1 MKILICGG
9 DERSVLLAGMLKD
22 DGHEVLCFCMDKAQ
36 LPDGV
41 STVSSPEQADAV
53 ILPVPAENA
62 HGLLNAPLGSQPCRI
77 EHILDCA
84 GCGAVIIGG
93 RISAQI
99 KTSAAERG
107 QRCFD
112 YMKCPNFTVKNAAIT
127 AEGAVSELMRRAR
140 SALCDM
146 RILVVGWGRIGKLLI
161 NKLSALCPAVY
172 LMSVNTEARALAAEL
187 GCPSLPPD
195 CPREILHGF
204 DAVINTAPAQVIPD
218 LTAFR
223 DSCILLELAS
233 APGGIDPAEAAD
245 AGLDLAVLRALPGRY
260 APKSASEA
268 MYSAVSD
275 ILKGVDHHD

>member
-22 DGHEVLCFCMDKAQ
+22 DGHEVLCFCLDRAQ

-41 STVSSPEQADAV
+41 SAVYSPEQADAV

-93 RISAQI
+93 KISAQI

-127 AEGAVSELMRRAR
+127 AEGAVSELMRRAQA
-140 SALCDM
+140 SLCDM

-195 CPREILHGF
+195 CPREIMQSF
-204 DAVINTAPAQVIPD
+204 DAIINTAPAQVIPD
-218 LTAFR
+218 LTAFKS
-223 DSCILLELAS
+223 SCMLLELAS
-233 APGGIDPAEAAD
+233 APGGIDPAEADA

-268 MYSAVSD
+268 MYSAISD
-275 ILKGVDHHD
+275 ILKGV

>member
-9 DERSVLLAGMLKD
+9 DERSVLLAGMLKN

-36 LPDGV
+36 LPNGV

-53 ILPVPAENA
+53 ILPVPAEDA

-84 GCGAVIIGG
+84 DCGAVIIGG
-93 RISAQI
+93 KISAQI
-99 KTSAAERG
+99 KASAAERG

-146 RILVVGWGRIGKLLI
+146 RILVVGWGAHR
-161 NKLSALCPAVY
+161 
-172 LMSVNTEARALAAEL
+172 
-187 GCPSLPPD
+187 
-195 CPREILHGF
+195 
-204 DAVINTAPAQVIPD
+204 Q
-218 LTAFR
+218 
-223 DSCILLELAS
+223 
-233 APGGIDPAEAAD
+233 AAD
-245 AGLDLAVLRALPGRY
+245 TQTICAVPDGI
-260 APKSASEA
+260 PHVSEHRG
-268 MYSAVSD
+268 
-275 ILKGVDHHD
+275 KGTGC

>member
-41 STVSSPEQADAV
+41 RAVSSPEQADAV

-161 NKLSALCPAVY
+161 HKLSALCPAVY

-195 CPREILHGF
+195 CPREIMQSF

-233 APGGIDPAEAAD
+233 APGGIDPAEAPMPGLTLPFCARCPAD
-245 AGLDLAVLRALPGRY
+245 THPRAPRKQCIRRFPTY
-260 APKSASEA
+260 
-268 MYSAVSD
+268 
-275 ILKGVDHHD
+275 

>member
-1 MKILICGG
+1 MSAACCLQECSKTTGTRYYAFVWTK
-9 DERSVLLAGMLKD
+9 RSCRRRSRRFLAGA
-22 DGHEVLCFCMDKAQ
+22 G
-36 LPDGV
+36 
-41 STVSSPEQADAV
+41 DAV

-62 HGLLNAPLGSQPCRI
+62 HVLLNAPLGSQPCRI

-93 RISAQI
+93 KISAQI

-140 SALCDM
+140 AALCDM

-187 GCPSLPPD
+187 GCHPFRPTVRARS
-195 CPREILHGF
+195 C
-204 DAVINTAPAQVIPD
+204 TA
-218 LTAFR
+218 LT
-223 DSCILLELAS
+223 
-233 APGGIDPAEAAD
+233 P
-245 AGLDLAVLRALPGRY
+245 
-260 APKSASEA
+260 
-268 MYSAVSD
+268 
-275 ILKGVDHHD
+275 

>member
-9 DERSVLLAGMLKD
+9 DERSVILARLLQRG
-22 DGHEVLCFCMDKAQ
+22 GHEVLCFCLDKAE
-36 LPDGV
+36 LPDGCRG
-41 STVSSPEQADAV
+41 VSSPVEAEVV
-53 ILPVPAENA
+53 ILPVPAEDA
-62 HGLLNAPLGSQPCRI
+62 HGLLTAPLGTQSCRI

-93 RISAQI
+93 KISAQI

-195 CPREILHGF
+195 CPREIMQSF

-233 APGGIDPAEAAD
+233 APGGIDPAEAGA
-245 AGLDLAVLRALPGRY
+245 AGLDLTVLRALPGRY

-275 ILKGVDHHD
+275 ILKGV

>member
-1 MKILICGG
+1 M
-9 DERSVLLAGMLKD
+9 
-22 DGHEVLCFCMDKAQ
+22 
-36 LPDGV
+36 
-41 STVSSPEQADAV
+41 
-53 ILPVPAENA
+53 
-62 HGLLNAPLGSQPCRI
+62 NAPLGSQPCRI

-93 RISAQI
+93 KISAQI

-140 SALCDM
+140 AALCDM

-218 LTAFR
+218 LTAFKS
-223 DSCILLELAS
+223 SCMLLELAS
-233 APGGIDPAEAAD
+233 APGGIDPAEAGA

-260 APKSASEA
+260 APESAAQA
-268 MYSAVSD
+268 MHSAVSD
-275 ILKGVDHHD
+275 ILKGV

>member
-9 DERSVLLAGMLKD
+9 DGRSVLLAGMLKD

-36 LPDGV
+36 LPNGV
-41 STVSSPEQADAV
+41 SAVSSPEQADAV

-84 GCGAVIIGG
+84 DCGAVIIGG
-93 RISAQI
+93 KISAQI
-99 KTSAAERG
+99 KASAAERG
-107 QRCFD
+107 QRCRD
-112 YMKCPNFTVKNAAIT
+112 YMRCPEFTVKNAAIT

-140 SALCDM
+140 SALC
-146 RILVVGWGRIGKLLI
+146 
-161 NKLSALCPAVY
+161 PAVY
-172 LMSVNTEARALAAEL
+172 LMSVNTESRALAAEL
-187 GCPSLPPD
+187 GCCALPPD

-233 APGGIDPAEAAD
+233 APGGIDPVEAAD
-245 AGLDLAVLRALPGRY
+245 AGLDLTVLRALPGRY
-260 APKSASEA
+260 APESAAQA
-268 MYSAVSD
+268 MHSAVSD
-275 ILKGVDHHD
+275 ILKGV

>member
-36 LPDGV
+36 LPNGV

-53 ILPVPAENA
+53 ILPVPAEDA
-62 HGLLNAPLGSQPCRI
+62 HGLLNAPLGSQPCRT

-84 GCGAVIIGG
+84 GRGTVIIGG
-93 RISAQI
+93 RISAQL
-99 KTSAAERG
+99 KVSAAERG
-107 QRCFD
+107 QSCRD
-112 YMKCPNFTVKNAAIT
+112 YMRCPEFTVKNAAIT

-161 NKLSALCPAVY
+161 NKLSALCPSVY
-172 LMSVNTEARALAAEL
+172 LMSVNTESRALAAEL
-187 GCPSLPPD
+187 GCCALPPD
-195 CPREILHGF
+195 CPREIMQSF
-204 DAVINTAPAQVIPD
+204 DAIINTAPAQVIPD

-233 APGGIDPAEAAD
+233 APGGIDPAEAPMPGLTLPFCAHFPAD
-245 AGLDLAVLRALPGRY
+245 MPPRAPRKQCIRRFTTY
-260 APKSASEA
+260 
-268 MYSAVSD
+268 
-275 ILKGVDHHD
+275 

>member
-9 DERSVLLAGMLKD
+9 DGRSVLLAEMLKD

-41 STVSSPEQADAV
+41 SAVSSPEQADAV

-93 RISAQI
+93 KISAQI

-127 AEGAVSELMRRAR
+127 AEGAVSELMRRAQA
-140 SALCDM
+140 ALCDM

-223 DSCILLELAS
+223 DSCILLELARS
-233 APGGIDPAEAAD
+233 
-245 AGLDLAVLRALPGRY
+245 RRHRPGRGRRCR
-260 APKSASEA
+260 A
-268 MYSAVSD
+268 
-275 ILKGVDHHD
+275 

>member
-9 DERSVLLAGMLKD
+9 DERSVLLAGMLKN
-22 DGHEVLCFCMDKAQ
+22 DGHEVLCFCLDRAQ

-41 STVSSPEQADAV
+41 RAVSSPEQADAV
-53 ILPVPAENA
+53 ILPVPAEDA

-84 GCGAVIIGG
+84 DCGAVIIGG
-93 RISAQI
+93 KISAQI
-99 KTSAAERG
+99 KASAAERG

-161 NKLSALCPAVY
+161 NKLSALCPSVY
-172 LMSVNTEARALAAEL
+172 LMSVNTESRALAAEL
-187 GCPSLPPD
+187 GCCALPPD
-195 CPREILHGF
+195 CPREIMQSF

-245 AGLDLAVLRALPGRY
+245 AGLDLTVLRALPGRY

-268 MYSAVSD
+268 MYSAISD
-275 ILKGVDHHD
+275 ILKGV

>member
-41 STVSSPEQADAV
+41 RAVSSPEQADAV

-62 HGLLNAPLGSQPCRI
+62 HVLLNAPLGSQPCRI

-93 RISAQI
+93 KISAQI

-140 SALCDM
+140 AALCDM

-218 LTAFR
+218 LTAFKS
-223 DSCILLELAS
+223 SCMLLELAS
-233 APGGIDPAEAAD
+233 APAA
-245 AGLDLAVLRALPGRY
+245 LIRPRPALPGLTLPFCARCP
-260 APKSASEA
+260 ADTRPKARPKQCIQRFPT
-268 MYSAVSD
+268 Y
-275 ILKGVDHHD
+275 